1 MELFGNSD
9 RRIAYWLIIVAIMI
23 YCMVILGGVTRLT
36 GSGLS
41 MVQWQPIMGTI
52 PPLSQQEWQSSFEK
66 YKQYPEY
73 KQLNRDMDLSEF
85 KRPWGRHL
93 QIRSSEKLT
102 AFFIVGV
109 KGPRPG
115 HFHLSVVA
123 GPALH
128 GGQQKYDLPVLFSLP
143 GLGQ

>member
-1 MELFGNSD
+1 M
-9 RRIAYWLIIVAIMI
+9 II
-23 YCMVILGGVTRLT
+23 YR
-36 GSGLS
+36 
-41 MVQWQPIMGTI
+41 
-52 PPLSQQEWQSSFEK
+52 
-66 YKQYPEY
+66 Y
-73 KQLNRDMDLSEF
+73 
-85 KRPWGRHL
+85 PWGRHL

-109 KGPRPG
+109 KGLRPG